1 MQVSCRVR
9 SSNYIAK
16 LAQEGRL
23 SRYATRYQS
32 ATLADEEVFLHPRSC
47 LAKAAPEYVVY
58 GGIVRTAKRPYMATV
73 TAIEPQWLAESSS
86 SLCIVSGPLLEP
98 APFYDP
104 KADNVLAWH
113 DASYSQHAWQLP
125 RLLLPHPDASA
136 AAAVFAAALLGG
148 RVLPGTTLWNGLLV
162 APAATAARP
171 ELAGLPRVGELITAL
186 KSQQVFSRATLAAA
200 WTRQPDFLKQ
210 QLGMWLQQRHRH
222 MLEGAWQQLLQ
233 QAAAAVSND
242 AAAGTKLLSGR
253 KRQKN
258 GKQKQY

>member
-1 MQVSCRVR
+1 MLLMQCGASKR
-9 SSNYIAK
+9 
-16 LAQEGRL
+16 
-23 SRYATRYQS
+23 
-32 ATLADEEVFLHPRSC
+32 ATL
-47 LAKAAPEYVVY
+47 
-58 GGIVRTAKRPYMATV
+58 
-73 TAIEPQWLAESSS
+73 
-86 SLCIVSGPLLEP
+86 
-98 APFYDP
+98 
-104 KADNVLAWH
+104 
-113 DASYSQHAWQLP
+113 QLP
-125 RLLLPHPDASA
+125 ALLANACLGKLSKFLLPIA
-136 AAAVFAAALLGG
+136 
-148 RVLPGTTLWNGLLV
+148 GTTLWNGLLV